1 MGRTSKKK
9 ITELMAE
16 DKDLVR
22 DLVKVALQEL
32 LEAEMSE
39 LLGAAKGE
47 RTDARLGYR
56 SGYYDRSLVTRV
68 GKVELRIPQDRDG
81 KFSTELFDRYER
93 SEKALVLE
101 MMTMYVEGVAT
112 RRVRKITQELCGH
125 EFSRST
131 ISRLTK
137 RLDVQL
143 TAFAGRKL
151 EQPYPYLILDA
162 RYERVRENGIV
173 GKRAVLVAIG
183 VNWSGTRCVL
193 GVELA
198 NRESTTSWRDFLVG
212 LKERGLHGVEFV
224 VTDAHEG
231 LQTAVATTL
240 PEASWQRC
248 YVHFLRNAVDR
259 LPRKKNDDCLTELRW
274 IYDRRNI
281 KEASADLASWL
292 ERWSAQYANLCD
304 WVEENIEQTFTFFR
318 LPRAHHK
325 HLRSTNLLERV
336 NEELKRRT
344 HLVRTFP
351 NAESCLRLTRA
362 LAVEIHEG
370 WQEGSRYLDMNLLR
384 EHKKEQL
391 RVA

>member
-1 MGRTSKKK
+1 MGRTNKKK

-22 DLVKVALQEL
+22 DLVKTALQEL

-47 RTDARLGYR
+47 RTEARLGYR
-56 SGYYDRSLVTRV
+56 SGYYERSLVTRV
-68 GKVELRIPQDRDG
+68 GKMELRIPQDRGG

-93 SEKALVLE
+93 SEKALVLA
-101 MMTMYVEGVAT
+101 MMKMYVEGVAT

-137 RLDVQL
+137 RLDEQL
-143 TAFAGRKL
+143 TAFATRRL
-151 EQPYPYLILDA
+151 EEPYPYLILDA
-162 RYERVRENGIV
+162 RYERVRENGVV

-183 VNWSGTRCVL
+183 VNWNGTRCVL

-198 NRESTTSWRDFLVG
+198 NRESASSWRDFLVG

-231 LQTAVATTL
+231 LQTAVAATL

-259 LPRKKNDDCLTELRW
+259 LPRKKDDDCLTELRW
-274 IYDRRNI
+274 IYDRRNV
-281 KEASADLASWL
+281 KEARADLASWL
-292 ERWSAQYANLCD
+292 ERWGDRYTSLCD